1 MGGCGTW
8 YITRG
13 TRGVRGVRGSGRT
26 VVVVVLVVVL
36 TVLHVVQYTCG
47 TYTKCHEENNATK
60 NNKHEKI
67 RLVKINLY
75 TFTFTTRP

>member
-1 MGGCGTW
+1 MVL
-8 YITRG
+8 TRG
-13 TRGVRGVRGSGRT
+13 ARGVRGVRGSGRT

-36 TVLHVVQYTCG
+36 TVHYTW
-47 TYTKCHEENNATK
+47 YSIRAVHTKCHEENNATK